1 MSELSK
7 NKIKWLRSLHS
18 KKSRDNENSYILEGE
33 KMVQEAIHFK
43 LEDILFIAHTSD
55 FNLPSLPHSIEI
67 ISVNEKELGQ
77 ISTLKT
83 PNKAFAVLKQ
93 HKSSIEAQQHELI
106 IALDDIQDP
115 GNFGTIL
122 RIADWFGI
130 HSIICSKGTVDC
142 YNPKVVQASMGAILR
157 IEVKYVDLFEHLK
170 SYSGKIYGAV
180 LGGQNVYKT
189 SLHNDGVLLMGNE
202 GKGISPEIQ
211 NLITDPISIPGFGH
225 AESLNVS
232 IATGILVSE
241 FCRMKSLTEHRI
253 ER

>member
-18 KKSRDNENSYILEGE
+18 KKSRDSEKMYIIEGE
-33 KMVQEAIHFK
+33 KMVQEAIQFQ
-43 LEDILFIAHTSD
+43 LEDILFIACTSD
-55 FNLPSLPHSIEI
+55 FKLPTFPLSIEVI
-67 ISVNEKELGQ
+67 LVSEKELCQ

-93 HKSSIEAQQHELI
+93 HKISIKRQQKELI
-106 IALDDIQDP
+106 IALDDVQDP
-115 GNFGTIL
+115 GNLGTIL

-130 HSIICSKGTVDC
+130 QTIICSKGTVDC

-157 IEVKYVDLFEHLK
+157 IEVKYMNLFEHLK
-170 SYSGKIYGAV
+170 SYDGKIYGAV

-189 SLHNDGVLLMGNE
+189 SLQNEGILLMGNE
-202 GKGISPEIQ
+202 GKGISSEIQ
-211 NLITDPISIPGFGH
+211 NLITDPISIPSFGH

-241 FCRMKSLTEHRI
+241 FARLKSLTEHRI
-253 ER
+253 EL